1 MADAPHRSG
10 YVGLVGRPNV
20 GKSTLL
26 NHILGQK
33 LSIVSRRPQTTR
45 NRILGIHNRPDAQL
59 LFLDTPGIHPAGG
72 KLLNRRMVDQALGA
86 LDDVDLVVLLVDV
99 QREPTPRDDGVVLER
114 ILARGRPVILVP
126 NKIDLVE
133 KSGLLPLIGAWSEAA
148 DFATLVPISAQT
160 GSGVEALLGELV
172 GRLPEGPAWFPK
184 DQITDVTER
193 FVVAEL
199 IREQAFRC
207 LDREVPY
214 SIAVE
219 IEEFEEE
226 PDRVRVMARIWVE
239 RDSQKGIVIGK
250 GGQMLKRI
258 GTGARM
264 EIGRLLGCRIRLDI
278 TVGVDPS
285 WTQRRGSVD
294 RLGMFGRERES

>member
-26 NHILGQK
+26 NRILGQK

-45 NRILGIHNRPDAQL
+45 NRILGIHNDDDAQI
-59 LFLDTPGIHPAGG
+59 LFLDTPGIHPSGG
-72 KLLNRRMVDQALGA
+72 KLLNKRMVDQALGA
-86 LDDVDLVVLLVDV
+86 LDDVDLVVLIVDV
-99 QREPTPRDDGVVLER
+99 QREPTPQEGSLVLQR
-114 ILARGRPVILVP
+114 VAAREQPAILVL

-133 KSGLLPLIGAWSEAA
+133 KSALLPLIAAWSEAA
-148 DFATLVPISAQT
+148 AFSAVIPISAKT
-160 GSGVEALLGELV
+160 GDGVDPLLKEIV
-172 GRLPEGPAWFPK
+172 SRLPEGPAWFPK
-184 DQITDVTER
+184 DQITNVTER
-193 FVVAEL
+193 FVVGEL

-219 IEEFEEE
+219 VEEFEEE
-226 PDRVRVMARIWVE
+226 EGRVRVMARIWVE

-250 GGQMLKRI
+250 GGLMLKRI
-258 GTGARM
+258 GSAARGEM
-264 EIGRLLGCRIRLDI
+264 GRLLGCRVRLDI
-278 TVGVDPS
+278 TVGVDAG
-285 WTQRRGSVD
+285 WTHRKGAVD
-294 RLGMFGRERES
+294 RLGMFGREGES

>member
-1 MADAPHRSG
+1 MTDAAHRSG

-26 NHILGQK
+26 NQILGQK

-45 NRILGIHNRPDAQL
+45 NRILGIHNQDDAQV

-99 QREPTPRDDGVVLER
+99 QREPTPRDDGIVLER
-114 ILARGRPVILVP
+114 ILAKGRPVLLVP

-133 KSGLLPLIGAWSEAA
+133 KERLLPLMGAWSQAA
-148 DFATLVPISAQT
+148 DFEAVIPISAK
-160 GSGVEALLGELV
+160 SGNGVSVLLEQLIK
-172 GRLPEGPAWFPK
+172 RLPQGPAWFPK
-184 DQITDVTER
+184 DQITNVTER
-193 FVVAEL
+193 FVVGEL
-199 IREQAFRC
+199 IREQAFRS

-219 IEEFEEE
+219 VEEFEEE
-226 PDRVRVMARIWVE
+226 PSRVRVMARIWVE

-258 GTGARM
+258 GTGARR
-264 EIGRLLGCRIRLDI
+264 EIGRLLGARIRLDL
-278 TVGVDPS
+278 TVGVDPQ
-285 WTQRRGSVD
+285 WTHRRQAVE
-294 RLGMFGRERES
+294 RFGMFGKEGEP

>member
-10 YVGLVGRPNV
+10 YVALVGRPNV

-26 NHILGQK
+26 NRILGQK

-45 NRILGIHNRPDAQL
+45 NRILGIHNEDDAQL
-59 LFLDTPGIHPAGG
+59 LFLDTPGIHSAGG
-72 KLLNRRMVDQALGA
+72 KLLNKRMVDQALGA

-114 ILARGRPVILVP
+114 ILAKGRPVILVP
-126 NKIDLVE
+126 NKVDLVD
-133 KSGLLPLIGAWSEAA
+133 KPSLLPLMQAWSQAA
-148 DFATLVPISAQT
+148 DFEAVIPVSAHTGDQVDHLVS
-160 GSGVEALLGELV
+160 ELTR
-172 GRLPEGPAWFPK
+172 RLPEGPAWFPK
-184 DQITDVTER
+184 DQVTNVTER
-193 FVVAEL
+193 FVVSEL
-199 IREQAFRC
+199 IREQAFRS

-219 IEEFEEE
+219 IEEFEEG
-226 PDRVRVMARIWVE
+226 DGRVRIMARIWVE

-258 GTGARM
+258 GTSARY
-264 EIGRLLGCRIRLDI
+264 EIGRLLGCRVRLDI
-278 TVGVDPS
+278 TVGVDPR
-285 WTQRRGSVD
+285 WTHHRPAVE
-294 RLGMFGRERES
+294 RLGMFGREGES